1 MNYHIIPTNNFK
13 IKINVKLEREI
24 KPIISHGLIFFINDI
39 NNQIRNL
46 QEHYGKNNEHV
57 SIEYI
62 HQIVNPFEFLHSIV
76 PGSTISVSKIKPDS
90 TIFFELMEIFQTFNI
105 NDHFF
110 SKPKIKVC
118 NLTHNH
124 TSTIHL
130 LNMLRE
136 DNEDNITSSHFHFDE
151 IYRNFV
157 AKRYNSSFDLIICE
171 FSPTIYDDIQKYIN
185 YMILTLIIILNY
197 QMKNGVCFIK
207 IDNIFY
213 KAIID
218 IVFILSSIFDK
229 IYLVKPSI
237 SNITTSDRYIVCKGY
252 KLDSSL
258 GLDSSIDLDSSINLD
273 SSTNLDSNINIVH
286 DKLVAYI
293 NKYKLTD
300 NNTKDNNTKDNN
312 ATDNNATD
320 NNATDNMYVNTI
332 IENEIPYY
340 ILNRIEESNLVI
352 GQQQLEALDQL
363 INIFKNKNRD
373 EKIDNLKKTHI
384 QKCIQWCEKNQLPH
398 NKFIDKINIFLASKD
413 T

>member
-13 IKINVKLEREI
+13 IKVNVKLEREI

-62 HQIVNPFEFLHSIV
+62 NQIINPFEFLHSIV

-110 SKPKIKVC
+110 SKPKINVC

-130 LNMLRE
+130 LDMLRE
-136 DNEDNITSSHFHFDE
+136 DNEDNITSSHFHFNE

-157 AKRYNSSFDLIICE
+157 TKRHNSSFDLIICE
-171 FSPTIYDDIQKYIN
+171 FSPTIYDDIQQYVK

-197 QMKNGVCFIK
+197 QTKNGVCFIK
-207 IDNIFY
+207 IDTIFY

-218 IVFILSSIFDK
+218 IIFILSGIFDK
-229 IYLVKPSI
+229 VYLVKPSI
-237 SNITTSDRYIVCKGY
+237 SNITKNDRYIVCKGY

-258 GLDSSIDLDSSINLD
+258 GLDSSIDLESSIDLDSSINLD
-273 SSTNLDSNINIVH
+273 SNIHVVH

-293 NKYKLTD
+293 NTCNND
-300 NNTKDNNTKDNN
+300 NDN
-312 ATDNNATD
+312 
-320 NNATDNMYVNTI
+320 DNMYVKSI

-352 GQQQLEALDQL
+352 GQQQLEAFDQL

-398 NKFIDKINIFLASKD
+398 NKFIDKINIFLAPKD
-413 T
+413 LT